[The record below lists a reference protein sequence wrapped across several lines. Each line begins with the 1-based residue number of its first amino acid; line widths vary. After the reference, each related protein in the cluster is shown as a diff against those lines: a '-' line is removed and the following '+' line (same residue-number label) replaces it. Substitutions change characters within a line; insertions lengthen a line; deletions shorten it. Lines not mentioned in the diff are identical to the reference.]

1 MTEDNLMTQNPALT
15 FEEYQNFTHTTCV
28 VRPEHLGDY
37 LQAGLASE
45 IGEYFG
51 QMAKYHR
58 GDRCLFDTQALMR
71 KELGDIMWFVFE
83 ICNYYGWSAESIA
96 KQNMDKLL
104 KRKYAGTLK
113 GDGDNR

>member
-1 MTEDNLMTQNPALT
+1 MTTDNIMTKEPDFSFN
-15 FEEYQNFTHTTCV
+15 EYQDFVHTTCV
-28 VRPEHLGDY
+28 VRRESLGDY

-51 QMAKYHR
+51 VMAKYHR
-58 GDRCLFDTQALMR
+58 GDRCLFDTQELMQ

-83 ICNYYGWSAESIA
+83 ICNYYGWSAEVIA
-96 KQNMDKLL
+96 KKNRDKLL
-104 KRKYAGTLK
+104 KRQREGKIR